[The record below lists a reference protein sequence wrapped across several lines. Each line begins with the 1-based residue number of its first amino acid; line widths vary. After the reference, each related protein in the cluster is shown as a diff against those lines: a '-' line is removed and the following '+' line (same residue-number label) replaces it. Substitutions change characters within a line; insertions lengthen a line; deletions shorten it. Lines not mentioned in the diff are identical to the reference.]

1 MKKTTLLDIAKAVN
15 VSKTTVSMVL
25 NNKENNISKDTKEK
39 IFKVAKELN
48 YIPNYLAKSLIT
60 KKSYSI
66 GVLVPDIQNPFFN
79 EMIKGME
86 KIAEENGYSIIL
98 CNTLNSKKR
107 EAQHI
112 RLLMSKAVD
121 GLIIAPIDDKSDSF
135 KLLESQGIPFVI
147 VDRLV
152 ENFENFNG
160 VFCDNVKGISLG
172 MEYLYNKNKRKIAF
186 IGGNK
191 NLITANIRL
200 ETYVKKANEFGIY
213 NKELNIEED
222 FSLEGGFKAT
232 EKLMIKNLNIDAI
245 FYGSDI
251 MAIGGIKYLIRNG
264 YKIPQ
269 DISILGF
276 DNIDICKFIEP
287 ELTTIAQPI
296 YNIGEEGIKLLID
309 LINKKN
315 VKKKIIKLEPYLI
328 ERFTIN
334 R

>member
-1 MKKTTLLDIAKAVN
+1 
-15 VSKTTVSMVL
+15 
-25 NNKENNISKDTKEK
+25 
-39 IFKVAKELN
+39 
-48 YIPNYLAKSLIT
+48 
-60 KKSYSI
+60 
-66 GVLVPDIQNPFFN
+66 
-79 EMIKGME
+79 
-86 KIAEENGYSIIL
+86 
-98 CNTLNSKKR
+98 
-107 EAQHI
+107 
-112 RLLMSKAVD
+112 
-121 GLIIAPIDDKSDSF
+121 
-135 KLLESQGIPFVI
+135 
-147 VDRLV
+147 
-152 ENFENFNG
+152 
-160 VFCDNVKGISLG
+160 

-245 FYGSDI
+245 FYGSDV

-328 ERFTIN
+328 ERFTIK
-334 R
+334 

>member
-25 NNKENNISKDTKEK
+25 NNKENNISKGTKEK
-39 IFKVAKELN
+39 IFKAAKELN

-66 GVLVPDIQNPFFN
+66 GVLVPDIQNPFFS
-79 EMIKGME
+79 EMAKGME
-86 KIAEENGYSIIL
+86 KIAEEKGYSIIL

-107 EAQHI
+107 EAEHI
-112 RLLMSKAVD
+112 RLLMSKAID
-121 GLIIAPIDDKSDSF
+121 GLIIAPIDDKSESF
-135 KLLESQGIPFVI
+135 KLLESQGVPFVI
-147 VDRLV
+147 VDRII

-160 VFCDNVKGISLG
+160 VFCDNAKGINLG
-172 MEYLYNKNKRKIAF
+172 MDYLYNKNKRKIAF

-191 NLITANIRL
+191 ELRTANIRL
-200 ETYVKKANEFGIY
+200 KTYIEKVIEFGIY
-213 NKELNIEED
+213 NKEFNIEEE

-232 EKLMIKNLNIDAI
+232 EKLMKKNLNIDAI
-245 FYGSDI
+245 FYSSDV
-251 MAIGGIKYLIRNG
+251 MAIGGIKYLLRNG
-264 YKIPQ
+264 YKIPE

-296 YNIGEEGIKLLID
+296 YKMGEEGIKLLID
-309 LINKKN
+309 LIDKKDI
-315 VKKKIIKLEPYLI
+315 KEKIIKLQPYLI
-328 ERFTIN
+328 ERNTVK
-334 R
+334 